1 MKALTETIISLFE
14 LAEAE
19 GRLLR
24 QNVLHT
30 FAVALLLLV
39 AAMMLLAAMGLL
51 VTALYYALLNWL
63 PPSLVFLSMALVALC
78 LAGGILWL
86 VLRLNH
92 KE

>member
-1 MKALTETIISLFE
+1 MKVLTETIISLFE

-24 QNVLHT
+24 QKVLQT
-30 FAVALLLLV
+30 FVVALLLLV

-51 VTALYYALLNWL
+51 VTALYYALLNLL
-63 PPSLVFLSMALVALC
+63 PPSLVFLSMALLSLG
-78 LAGGILWL
+78 LAGGTLWF

-92 KE
+92 TE

>member
-1 MKALTETIISLFE
+1 MKALTETIINLFE

-19 GRLLR
+19 GRLLQR
-24 QNVLHT
+24 KVLHT
-30 FAVALLLLV
+30 FTIALLLLV
-39 AAMMLLAAMGLL
+39 AALMLLAAMGLV

-63 PPSLVFLSMALVALC
+63 PPALVFLSMALFSLG
-78 LAGGILWL
+78 LAGGTLWL